1 MNYDIFISYR
11 RVDSLGKVSGRDIAR
26 TLQKELQIR
35 GYNVFFDYSEI
46 RDNEFENTILPAIQS
61 SRIFILLLTR
71 NALDRCINS
80 EDWVRREILMAKQ
93 ANCKIIPVS
102 PDNSFSGWPTNLP
115 TDILF
120 IKKIQISEIATNSLF
135 ESSIDKLERDRIKTS
150 IHKKESKEKCKTV
163 TSFTMSLP
171 QLHIIERKGKF
182 GFVNALGEI
191 VIPCIWNKADLDI
204 HNGLIRV
211 QDDSGRWGF
220 IDKEG
225 NTVIACQWH
234 DSEIKFSDELVCVKN
249 EKNKW
254 GYINKAGDTVLPFI
268 WDEAKSFNNGLA
280 NVKGRGKGWS
290 LFSGDSKWG
299 TIDKSGNFVLPNK
312 WFECGSAFHEGLLN
326 VKDEY
331 NHWGYI
337 DINGKIVIP
346 CQWND
351 AGIFSEG
358 MARVAKYSKYYQNYG
373 VQVCKWGYINKYGEM
388 IIPTDY
394 SYSYNFEY
402 GMANVSMGES
412 KWNLVDKDGNEL
424 FHIDAF
430 WPLFYRE
437 DLACVHYQD
446 SSGVYWFR
454 KCGFIDIEGNEII
467 PPVWS
472 LAGNFTSGLA
482 PVSDKNKKWGYI
494 DKNGK
499 NVIPC
504 QWEKAEEFNGDYAWV
519 KDNKTWRLIT
529 KDGGIITI

>member
-93 ANCKIIPVS
+93 TNCKIIPVS

-135 ESSIDKLERDRIKTS
+135 ESSIDKLERDRIKTN

-163 TSFTMSLP
+163 TSFTKSLP
-171 QLHIIERKGKF
+171 QLHIIERKEKF

-204 HNGLIRV
+204 NNGLIRV
-211 QDDSGRWGF
+211 QDDNGRWGF

-225 NTVIACQWH
+225 NTVIACQWN
-234 DSEIKFSDELVCVKN
+234 DSEINFSDELVCVKN
-249 EKNKW
+249 GNNKW
-254 GYINKAGDTVLPFI
+254 GYINKAGETVLPFI
-268 WDEAKSFNNGLA
+268 WDEAKSFYNGLA
-280 NVKGRGKGWS
+280 NVKGREKGWS

-299 TIDKSGNFVLPNK
+299 TIDKSGKFVLPNK
-312 WFECGSAFHEGLLN
+312 WIECGSTFHEGLLN

-351 AGIFSEG
+351 AGVFSEG
-358 MARVAKYSKYYQNYG
+358 MARVAKYYRSDKF
-373 VQVCKWGYINKYGEM
+373 QVYKWGYINKYGEN

-394 SYSYNFEY
+394 FQSYNFED
-402 GMANVSMGES
+402 GMANVSVRLS
-412 KWNLVDKDGNEL
+412 KWNLIDKDGDEV
-424 FHIDAF
+424 FHIDSF
-430 WPLFYRE
+430 FPLIYSD
-437 DLACVHYQD
+437 DLVYVCHYD
-446 SSGVYWFR
+446 GSRPYHI
-454 KCGFIDIEGNEII
+454 KCGFVDIAGNEVI

-472 LAGNFTSGLA
+472 FAGCFSSGLA
-482 PVSDKNKKWGYI
+482 PVADDNKNWGYI

-499 NVIPC
+499 TVIPC
-504 QWEKAEEFNGDYAWV
+504 QWEKAEVFNGDYAWV
-519 KDNKTWRLIT
+519 KDDKTWRIIK
-529 KDGGIITI
+529 KDGGTITL

>member
-1 MNYDIFISYR
+1 MSYDIFISYR
-11 RVDSLGKVSGRDIAR
+11 RVDSSGKVSGRDIAR

-35 GYNVFFDYSEI
+35 GYKVFFDYSEI
-46 RDNEFENTILPAIQS
+46 LDNEFEKTILPAIQS
-61 SRIFILLLTR
+61 SRVFILLLTC

-93 ANCKIIPVS
+93 ANCKIIPVN
-102 PDNSFSGWPTNLP
+102 PDNSFCGWPTSLP
-115 TDILF
+115 TDISF

-135 ESSIDKLERDRIKTS
+135 ESSIDKLERDRIKT
-150 IHKKESKEKCKTV
+150 IIQNKGSKEKCKTA
-163 TSFTMSLP
+163 TSSTKTLS
-171 QLHIIERKGKF
+171 QLHIIERQEKF

-211 QDDSGRWGF
+211 QDDNGRWGF

-225 NTVIACQWH
+225 NTVIACQWN
-234 DSEIKFSDELVCVKN
+234 DSEKKFSDDLVCVKN

-254 GYINKAGDTVLPFI
+254 GYINKTGEAVLPFI
-268 WDEAKSFNNGLA
+268 WDEAKSFYNGLA
-280 NVKGRGKGWS
+280 NVKGRKNGWS

-299 TIDKSGNFVLPNK
+299 TIDKSGKFVLPNK
-312 WFECGSAFHEGLLN
+312 WTECGSAFHEGLLN

-331 NHWGYI
+331 NKWGYI
-337 DINGKIVIP
+337 DITGRMVIP
-346 CQWND
+346 SQWDD

-358 MARVAKYSKYYQNYG
+358 MARVGKYYHKMLS
-373 VQVCKWGYINKYGEM
+373 VCKWGYVNKYGEN
-388 IIPTDY
+388 IISTDFY
-394 SYSYNFEY
+394 FTYDFEE
-402 GMANVSMGES
+402 GMANVSKTVG
-412 KWNLVDKDGNEL
+412 KWNLINKEGNEI

-430 WPLFYRE
+430 FPLTYRE
-437 DLACVHYQD
+437 GLACVHYHD
-446 SSGVYWFR
+446 STGAYYWR
-454 KCGFIDIEGNEII
+454 KCGFVDFAGNEII

-472 LAGNFTSGLA
+472 LAGNFSSGLA

-499 NVIPC
+499 IVIPC
-504 QWEKAEEFNGDYAWV
+504 QWEKAEDFNGDYAWV

-529 KDGGIITI
+529 KDGGIITL